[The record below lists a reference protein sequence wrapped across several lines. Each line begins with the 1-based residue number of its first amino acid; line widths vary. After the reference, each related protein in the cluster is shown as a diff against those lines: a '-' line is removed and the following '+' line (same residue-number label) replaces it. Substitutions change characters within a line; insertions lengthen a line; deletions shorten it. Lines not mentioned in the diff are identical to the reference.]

1 MIKITISYANSYNF
15 IMKHYASK
23 KPAIDSAGLFLF
35 FLLVPSSTHSKVVLI
50 Q

>member
-1 MIKITISYANSYNF
+1 MIKITITYANSYNF
-15 IMKHYASK
+15 KHFASK
-23 KPAIDSAGLFLF
+23 KPAIDSAGFFLL